1 MSVVS
6 DWGVSIVSL
15 PRDSGQEPDATTGV
29 VDAAGE
35 LTTLLSDDLRDELY
49 RHCFQ
54 MLGSVEDAE
63 DALQEVLVRIWRGL
77 DGFERRSS
85 FRTWAHRIAI
95 NVCLSALRS
104 RARRPPSVEVGAE
117 VADTSGGPGRDASSL
132 GDIAL
137 GGSPHQ
143 RYERRESVQLAV
155 VAVLHHLPP
164 NQRAALMMRDVLGF
178 SAQESAAALGT
189 STAAVNSALQHAR
202 ATIGRLDAEISAT
215 AVPATPHTARLVA
228 QYVTALEDADLA
240 ALLRLV
246 GEDTS
251 WAMPPFHT
259 VYRGREEIARFL
271 QDGPLTYEW
280 RHVLVDLGPR
290 PGVACFA
297 RRGGAGSYEAQAID
311 VLEIDQ
317 GRIRRVTSFLDPRLF
332 GSLGLPRRLSSEH
345 PAFST

>member
-1 MSVVS
+1 M
-6 DWGVSIVSL
+6 
-15 PRDSGQEPDATTGV
+15 

-35 LTTLLSDDLRDELY
+35 LKTLLSDDLRNELY
-49 RHCFQ
+49 RHCYQ

-63 DALQEVLVRIWRGL
+63 DALQEVFVRIWRGL

-104 RARRPPSVEVGAE
+104 RARRPPSVEAGAE
-117 VADTSGGPGRDASSL
+117 IEETSAGPGGGASSRSDVTL
-132 GDIAL
+132 S
-137 GGSPHQ
+137 GSPHE
-143 RYERRESVQLAV
+143 RYERHESVELAV

-178 SAQESAAALGT
+178 TAQESAAALGT
-189 STAAVNSALQHAR
+189 STTAVNSALQHAR
-202 ATIGRLDAEISAT
+202 ATIGRLDTSISTA
-215 AVPATPHTARLVA
+215 AVPATPDTVRLVG
-228 QYVTALEDADLA
+228 QYVAALEEADLA

-251 WAMPPFHT
+251 WAMPPFHA

-280 RHVLVDLGPR
+280 RHVLVNLGSR
-290 PGVACFA
+290 PSVACYA
-297 RRGGAGSYEAQAID
+297 RRGGAGPYEAQAVD
-311 VLEIDQ
+311 VLEIGHD
-317 GRIRRVTSFLDPRLF
+317 RIRRVTSFLDPQLF
-332 GSLGLPRRLSSEH
+332 ASLGLPHRLSAEQ
-345 PAFST
+345 PAFSA

>member
-1 MSVVS
+1 M
-6 DWGVSIVSL
+6 
-15 PRDSGQEPDATTGV
+15 
-29 VDAAGE
+29 DAAGD
-35 LTTLLSDDLRDELY
+35 LRALLSDGLRDELY

-95 NVCLSALRS
+95 NVSLSVLRT
-104 RARRPPSVEVGAE
+104 RARRPLSVEAGAE
-117 VADTSGGPGRDASSL
+117 IDETSTGPGRVASSRSDVPL
-132 GDIAL
+132 S
-137 GGSPHQ
+137 GSPHE
-143 RYERRESVQLAV
+143 RYERRESVELAV

-178 SAQESAAALGT
+178 TAQESAAALGT

-202 ATIGRLDAEISAT
+202 ATIGRLDAEIST
-215 AVPATPHTARLVA
+215 AVVPATPDSVRLVG
-228 QYVTALEDADLA
+228 QYVVALEEADLA
-240 ALLRLV
+240 TLLRLV

-251 WAMPPFHT
+251 WAMPPFHAI
-259 VYRGREEIARFL
+259 YRGREEIARFL

-280 RHVLVDLGPR
+280 RHVLVDLGSR
-290 PGVACFA
+290 PTVACFA
-297 RRGGAGSYEAQAID
+297 RRGGDGPYEAQAVD

-317 GRIRRVTSFLDPRLF
+317 DRIRRVTSFLDPQLF
-332 GSLGLPRRLSSEH
+332 ASLGLPRRLSAAQ